1 MDTDRDAIVE
11 VFQAEAEENLASAE
25 DASIALESRPD
36 DAELVNELF
45 RAVHTVKGA
54 ADSLGFGA
62 ITSLAHAVEDLL
74 DDLRE
79 GRFAVDAWLITLLL
93 ECIDGLRAAA
103 GRSPTEGADA
113 GPALTALAR
122 RVQEARAQAASRSS
136 EGRAA
141 SGRDPG
147 QRPPGSAL
155 RRSGTV
161 RVQAERLDAA
171 LRRSGEIAVAL
182 ERLGGLLGTAA
193 PAEARDAHQDL
204 VELHRDLQEQVMSL
218 RMVPVGPTLRGFV
231 RTVRDV
237 AALHGKQARLV
248 VEGAEITVDADVIER
263 LFEPMMHLVRN
274 AIDHGVEP
282 PDERRARG
290 KDPCGRIVARATREA
305 GGVVLQI
312 EDDGAGLR
320 RDHLA
325 ARARALGMMA
335 EPERADDEE
344 LFAVVFAPGFSTAER
359 ATDLSGRG
367 VGLDAVKRAVEALR
381 GDVAIESR
389 EGVGTTV
396 SLRVPVTLALLDGF
410 GVGLDDDVF
419 VLPRE
424 AVRACMALPA
434 SAGAR
439 GPGVVPAFGRA
450 LPFVR
455 LRELFGWRRV
465 VAVGGRESVVVLGC
479 DGVELGIAV
488 DRLHG
493 ETKVMV
499 APASPLFRGA
509 RAVAGCSVLGSGRVA
524 LVLDVAGLFHEAR
537 RAGRCERSAAS

>member
-1 MDTDRDAIVE
+1 MDSDREAIVE
-11 VFQAEAEENLASAE
+11 VFRLEAEENLASAE

-36 DAELVNELF
+36 DAELVNALF

-62 ITSLAHAVEDLL
+62 IVSLAHAVEDLL

-79 GRFAVDAWLITLLL
+79 GRLGVDAWLITLLL

-103 GRSPTEGADA
+103 GRSRTEGADA
-113 GPALTALAR
+113 GSALAPLAR
-122 RVQEARAQAASRSS
+122 RVQEARARAGSRSS
-136 EGRAA
+136 EARAA
-141 SGRDPG
+141 GGGDRG
-147 QRPPGSAL
+147 QLPAGGAL

-171 LRRSGEIAVAL
+171 LRLSGEIAVAL
-182 ERLGGLLGTAA
+182 DRLWGLIGPAA
-193 PAEARDAHQDL
+193 PQETRDAHQDL
-204 VELHRDLQEQVMSL
+204 VGLHRDLQEQVTSL

-237 AALHGKQARLV
+237 SALHGKQARLV

-274 AIDHGVEP
+274 AIDHGIEP

-290 KDPCGRIVARATREA
+290 KDPCGRIVARARRDA

-320 RDHLA
+320 RDRLA
-325 ARARALGMMA
+325 ARARALGLVA
-335 EPERADDEE
+335 DPEHADDEE
-344 LFAVVFAPGFSTAER
+344 LFAVVFSPGFSTAER

-381 GDVAIESR
+381 GSVAVESR
-389 EGVGTTV
+389 EGAGTTV

-434 SAGAR
+434 SAGGR
-439 GPGVVPAFGRA
+439 GSGVVPAFGRA

-455 LRELFGWRRV
+455 LRELFGW
-465 VAVGGRESVVVLGC
+465 GRPAAAGMESVVVLGC
-479 DGVELGIAV
+479 EGAELGIAV

-509 RAVAGCSVLGSGRVA
+509 RSVAGCSVLGSGRVA

-537 RAGRCERSAAS
+537 RAGRRERSAPS